1 MVTEM
6 FEYMRI
12 LIVEPSGGAATSM
25 SLGNVKIDYFFRI
38 YYRSVIASK
47 SC

>member
-25 SLGNVKIDYFFRI
+25 SLGNVKIDYTGFQNLL
-38 YYRSVIASK
+38 SVSN
-47 SC
+47 SE